1 MENRFP
7 SPRSCA
13 TGTALRSTGRCA
25 PIRRK
30 SGERAP
36 RRSARR
42 GEALVAGLSYIGARA
57 AFLLLDLRVVH
68 VVALALRGDAGK
80 APADIVL
87 REALPGVAAAQ
98 FLGLG
103 LSGFLL
109 GLLRGLCLLLL
120 ALAERLFLL
129 PRGLGRSALGRGRR
143 LVGGRIS
150 GRGGGRSPRSPE
162 NGSGQGARFR
172 ICGAGVLCIRVLS
185 R

>member
-1 MENRFP
+1 MSESMENRFP

-13 TGTALRSTGRCA
+13 TGTALRSTGRCG

-42 GEALVAGLSYIGARA
+42 DEALVAGLSHVGARA
-57 AFLLLDLRVVH
+57 DFLLLDLRVVH
-68 VVALALRGDAGK
+68 VVALALRGDAGE

-87 REALPGVAAAQ
+87 REALPGVAAVQ

-103 LSGFLL
+103 LGGFLL
-109 GLLRGLCLLLL
+109 GLLRGLCLFLL

-129 PRGLGRSALGRGRR
+129 RRGLGRSALGRGRR
-143 LVGGRIS
+143 LVGGGI
-150 GRGGGRSPRSPE
+150 GGGKGGGKPR
-162 NGSGQGARFR
+162 A
-172 ICGAGVLCIRVLS
+172 AGERWGGMWPVFFFLGGGCPA
-185 R
+185 

>member
-13 TGTALRSTGRCA
+13 TGTALRSTGRCG

-42 GEALVAGLSYIGARA
+42 DEALVAGLSYVGARA

-80 APADIVL
+80 APADLVL
-87 REALPGVAAAQ
+87 REALPGVAAVL

-103 LSGFLL
+103 LRGFPL

-129 PRGLGRSALGRGRR
+129 SRGLGRSALARGR

-150 GRGGGRSPRSPE
+150 GGGGGRSRGSRE
-162 NGSGQGARFR
+162 NVA
-172 ICGAGVLCIRVLS
+172 
-185 R
+185 